1 VKEFDLEEL
10 AEFNGEEGRPVYIA
24 HQGRVIDVTDSRR
37 WKGGLHMKR
46 HHAGNDLTGEIQSAP
61 HGKEVLERYA
71 QIGLLREEEVF
82 EIEIPKALSRLLEK
96 VPMLRRH
103 PHPMTVHYPIVF
115 MFSTTIFNIL
125 YLITGVK
132 SFEIT
137 ALHCLGAGILFT
149 PVVIVTGFYTWWL
162 NYMARP
168 LRSVTIKRPVSII
181 MFATQIVLFVWRVKV
196 PDILSSLN
204 AASVIYFLLVLS
216 LIPMV
221 TILGWFGAKLT
232 FPKE

>member
-1 VKEFDLEEL
+1 MKEFDLEKL

-24 HQGRVIDVTDSRR
+24 HQGRVIDVTDSSL
-37 WKGGLHMKR
+37 WHGGLHMRR

-61 HGKEVLERYA
+61 HGTEVLERYA
-71 QIGLLREEEVF
+71 QIGLLKEEEVF

-115 MFSTTIFNIL
+115 LFSTAIFNIL

-149 PVVIVTGFYTWWL
+149 PVVILTGFYTWWL

-168 LRSVTIKRPVSII
+168 LRSVAIKRPVSII
-181 MFATQIVLFVWRVKV
+181 MFATQIVLFVWRIKV

-204 AASVIYFLLVLS
+204 AASAIYFLLVLS

-221 TILGWFGAKLT
+221 TILGWYGARLT
-232 FPKE
+232 FPTE